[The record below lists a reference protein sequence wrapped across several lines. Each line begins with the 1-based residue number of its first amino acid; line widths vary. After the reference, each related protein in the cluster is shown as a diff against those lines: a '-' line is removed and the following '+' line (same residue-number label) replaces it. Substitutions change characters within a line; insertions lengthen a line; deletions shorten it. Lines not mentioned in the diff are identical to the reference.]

1 MKDLKNEVLILMS
14 TYNGEKYITEQIESI
29 ENQKLDIPLSI
40 LVRDDGSKDNTVNIL
55 KKLNKKYKNIKI
67 LQEENIGCNASFF
80 KLFSIADGYKYYA
93 ISDQDD
99 IWLED
104 KLQRGIDKIKK
115 EKNNIPIL
123 YGSCSY
129 LMNNDGEIKGTTQ
142 KQVREITLNNTII
155 QNFVPGHSDII
166 NDSLLQLLKENIDY
180 KKIYVYDYWIT
191 NVAMLYGKIIFD
203 NEPSTK
209 YRIHNSNTVGYGK
222 SKLEWIKERFRRFKK
237 GDGSLISSQINYFYS
252 LNKEK
257 MPENIKKEVEK
268 YINSNKNIIKRLK
281 FVFTSKLYRQKKIET
296 FLFKMAYLLGKYK
309 EGDINER

>member
-1 MKDLKNEVLILMS
+1 MSKLKNEILVLMS

-29 ENQKLDIPLSI
+29 ENQKLDIPLNI

-55 KKLNKKYKNIKI
+55 NKLNEKYKNIKV

-80 KLFSIADGYKYYA
+80 KLFKIAEGYKYYA

-104 KLQRGIDKIKK
+104 KLQRGINKIRK
-115 EKNNIPIL
+115 ENIFIPIL

-129 LMNNDGEIKGTTQ
+129 LMDNEGNIKGTTQ
-142 KQVREITLNNTII
+142 KQIRDITLNNTII
-155 QNFVPGHSDII
+155 QNFIPGHSDII

-222 SKLEWIKERFRRFKK
+222 SKIEWIKERIKRFKK
-237 GDGSLISSQINYFYS
+237 GDGSSITSQIGYFYD

-257 MPENIKKEVEK
+257 IPIKIRNEVES
-268 YINSNKNIIKRLK
+268 YINSNNNVFKRFK
-281 FVFTSKLYRQKKIET
+281 FIVKSKLYRQKKSET
-296 FLFKMAYLLGKYK
+296 LLFKVAYLFGKYK
-309 EGDINER
+309 IEN